1 MEINSNVLSK
11 KGVCIKSV
19 YLFVMTRNCIQVQ
32 YIAANLLAVSKHVL
46 IYFLIKYTSIYVK
59 QFFSKCM
66 I

>member
-1 MEINSNVLSK
+1 MFFLNKAL
-11 KGVCIKSV
+11 CIKSV